1 MVAARRRRAFDSRIY
16 RRLAA
21 GRARVFARRAADGRQ
36 KFTIG
41 RAEIE
46 AALAENNPTAAWAAV
61 FTAAGTPRKDLEK
74 PAAEELHALAE
85 SLRARAA
92 ARLSPAATAAGD
104 YFARLYER
112 RKAARGEIDY
122 DDIEYLAWRAVVFDS
137 LALEIV
143 GKMDRRCRHLV
154 VDEFQDANPAQWA
167 IVRRWLH
174 DCHGSERAP
183 SVFVVGDKKQ
193 AIYGFRGGDS
203 RLLDCAADFL
213 RDYYRAAQI
222 AENTSRRCAPLLLR
236 VVDRVFLREA
246 KNDAADSTS
255 GDSASD
261 SESGDC
267 A

>member
-1 MVAARRRRAFDSRIY
+1 M
-16 RRLAA
+16 
-21 GRARVFARRAADGRQ
+21 
-36 KFTIG
+36 
-41 RAEIE
+41 
-46 AALAENNPTAAWAAV
+46 
-61 FTAAGTPRKDLEK
+61 
-74 PAAEELHALAE
+74 HALAE

-236 VVDRVFLREA
+236 VVDRVFLRA
-246 KNDAADSTS
+246 RKRARLIPRAAILRLILKTAIPRLIPKIPKTTISRRIARIRKIALCPR
-255 GDSASD
+255 GLFVIRY
-261 SESGDC
+261 
-267 A
+267 